1 MVDSPAHRQI
11 TLDAHQVIGLAHPLR
26 SRLLTALRRHGPA
39 TATTLATR
47 LASNTG
53 TTSYHLRKLAAL
65 GLVVDDPTHGDGR
78 DRYWRAAQDSHSY
91 SGQAFPDDPDATAAT
106 DWLYAHYLRLHA
118 RNAEDWVESRS
129 EWPSEWQQAS
139 TMSDFQLRLTPRE
152 LRALNAELEAVITR
166 WRETVGVRHDAPAR
180 PGTERVTI
188 QLHDFPVRGSD
199 ASGEP
204 A

>member
-1 MVDSPAHRQI
+1 MVDSPTHRQI
-11 TLDAHQVIGLAHPLR
+11 TLDAQQVITLAHPLR

-53 TTSYHLRKLAAL
+53 TTSYHLRKLAAI

-118 RNAEDWVESRS
+118 RNAEDWVESHR
-129 EWPSEWQQAS
+129 EWPAEWQAAS
-139 TMSDFQLRLTPRE
+139 TMSDYQLRLTSGE
-152 LRALNAELEAVITR
+152 LRELNAELAAVIGR
-166 WRETVGVRHDAPAR
+166 WLDTVGTHHEPAR
-180 PGTERVTI
+180 PGTERVMI
-188 QLHDFPVRGSD
+188 LVHDFPLRD
-199 ASGEP
+199 EP